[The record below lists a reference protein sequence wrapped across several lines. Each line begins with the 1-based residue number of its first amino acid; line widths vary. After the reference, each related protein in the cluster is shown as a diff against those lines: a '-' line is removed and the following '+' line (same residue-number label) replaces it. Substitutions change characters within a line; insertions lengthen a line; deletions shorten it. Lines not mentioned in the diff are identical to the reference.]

1 MSTEH
6 KVVEQAVEVVMSPA
20 TLPQFRR
27 RSISTLVVLVAQAT
41 LQLAVSMVAVTQV
54 QVMPTRA
61 PVAELPTLE
70 LQLPR
75 PIAWLWLVAEV
86 EPEDGLVVLER
97 LAD

>member
-1 MSTEH
+1 
-6 KVVEQAVEVVMSPA
+6 
-20 TLPQFRR
+20 
-27 RSISTLVVLVAQAT
+27 
-41 LQLAVSMVAVTQV
+41 
-54 QVMPTRA
+54 
-61 PVAELPTLE
+61 VAELPTLE